1 MPDTTTPAPTLLEQ
15 MGGTSGLIYAALPSL
30 AFVAGDAVL
39 ELTGAIAVALA
50 TAVVIAVVRLVR
62 REPIQPALS
71 GALGVAIGAYIAWQT
86 GEAKD
91 YFLLGIW
98 MSLAMAVVFLAS
110 VLMRWPLV
118 GVLWNVIN
126 GAGQSWRHDKP
137 SRRAYDVATLA
148 FAAVFTA
155 RFVVQRWLYDG
166 DQTGWLAV
174 ARIAMGYPLLALAL
188 LVAYWAVRRSK
199 RRLTMLAELAE
210 EQEVLHR
217 R

>member
-1 MPDTTTPAPTLLEQ
+1 MPEATKPAQTLLEQ
-15 MGGTSGLIYAALPSL
+15 MGGTAGLVYAALPSI

-50 TAVVIAVVRLVR
+50 TAIVIAVVRLIR
-62 REPIQPALS
+62 KEPIQPALS

-98 MSLAMAVVFLAS
+98 MSLVMAVVFLAS
-110 VLMRWPLV
+110 VLMRRPLV

-126 GAGQSWRHDKP
+126 GAGQAWRDDKP

-148 FAAVFTA
+148 FVAVFAA

-188 LVAYWAVRRSK
+188 GVAYWAARRSK
-199 RRLTMLAELAE
+199 RRMMMLTELGE
-210 EQEVLHR
+210 KHEVLHR
-217 R
+217 G